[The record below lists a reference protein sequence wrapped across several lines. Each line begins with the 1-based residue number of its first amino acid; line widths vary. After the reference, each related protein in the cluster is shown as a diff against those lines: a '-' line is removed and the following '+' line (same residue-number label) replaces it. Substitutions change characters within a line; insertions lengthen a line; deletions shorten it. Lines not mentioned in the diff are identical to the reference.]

1 MFQPLFHSSETLI
14 NPKKHT
20 RVMPIKKSFLHE
32 ALEEMKSTKKAE
44 IHREIVFP
52 SKMRVKDIMR
62 EVYAVQEDMPI
73 RDLLHELK
81 KKEETC
87 FTVKNKKGDMVGLV
101 TESDLMKLISKP
113 LPHTGIGGL
122 GYKSLFFRSAEKVR
136 DIMTRNPICI
146 SPDAKLEDAARIMRN
161 NKIRHLPVAQKKKCI
176 GLVGIKDLLLVLRI
190 LM

>member
-1 MFQPLFHSSETLI
+1 
-14 NPKKHT
+14 
-20 RVMPIKKSFLHE
+20 MPIKKSFLHE
-32 ALEEMKSTKKAE
+32 ALEELKASKE
-44 IHREIVFP
+44 VEVRKEIVFP
-52 SKMRVKDIMR
+52 TKMRVKDVMR
-62 EVYAVQEDMPI
+62 KIHAVQEDMSL

-81 KKEETC
+81 EREETC
-87 FTVKNKKGDMVGLV
+87 FTVLNKKGEVVGLI

-122 GYKSLFFRSAEKVR
+122 GYRSLFFRSAEAVK

-161 NKIRHLPVAQKKKCI
+161 NKIRHLPVTKDRKCI
-176 GLVGIKDLLLVLRI
+176 GLLGIKDLLLILRI